1 MPSVI
6 CCLTVDVA
14 SFCAAVDVAADA
26 DDAIRVNVIAV
37 AEKNSDVFCIIFS
50 PYGLFLRCFIFPVS
64 FTFMLKGILFTN
76 NKKHLSTELTQK
88 VERAIKN
95 IVFVCNGMTQNM
107 KV

>member
-37 AEKNSDVFCIIFS
+37 AEKNNDVFCIIFS
-50 PYGLFLRCFIFPVS
+50 PYGLFFETLYLSCYVHFYA
-64 FTFMLKGILFTN
+64 KGDII
-76 NKKHLSTELTQK
+76 HEQ
-88 VERAIKN
+88 
-95 IVFVCNGMTQNM
+95 
-107 KV
+107 

>member
-37 AEKNSDVFCIIFS
+37 AEKIMMFF
-50 PYGLFLRCFIFPVS
+50 
-64 FTFMLKGILFTN
+64 
-76 NKKHLSTELTQK
+76 
-88 VERAIKN
+88 A
-95 IVFVCNGMTQNM
+95 
-107 KV
+107 

>member
-14 SFCAAVDVAADA
+14 SLCAAVGVAADA
-26 DDAIRVNVIAV
+26 DDAISVNVIAA

-50 PYGLFLRCFIFPVS
+50 PYGLFLRRFIFPVT
-64 FTFMLKGILFTN
+64 FTFMLKGTLFTN
-76 NKKHLSTELTQK
+76 NKKHPSTELTRK
-88 VERAIKN
+88 VNRAIKN